1 VLLLFKLFNASFV
14 IVIVNGDVAYLV
26 AAFILF
32 THTYSM
38 FGLIRNTC

>member
-14 IVIVNGDVAYLV
+14 IVIVSGVAYLV

-32 THTYSM
+32 THTYFM
-38 FGLIRNTC
+38 FSLIRNTC